1 MSKRKDF
8 EIFLY
13 KNKLNTKTLLDI
25 SSQLSTKTLDYLLYD
40 LNKTS
45 NLQDNQNNQNN
56 NENIL
61 YIFTDGGCKGNG
73 KKNAKAAYSVFFT
86 KDSNSNFFRF
96 NKTKSIS
103 NPSNNKA
110 ELSGIKVAFKI
121 ITENIDIFKNKHVII
136 CTDSMYSINCIDTWS
151 KNWIKN
157 NWKNSKGEDVK
168 NQDIIKEILEFK
180 ELLKAETTDKNIKTS
195 FQHVFS
201 HTKCPEDKLSL
212 QYMLW
217 EGNNIVD
224 ENIKNLL
231 EQIN

>member
-1 MSKRKDF
+1 MSKKKDF

-40 LNKTS
+40 LNKTT
-45 NLQDNQNNQNN
+45 NLQENQ
-56 NENIL
+56 ENKDIL
-61 YIFTDGGCKGNG
+61 YIFTDGGCKANG
-73 KKNAKAAYSVFFT
+73 KKNAKAAYSIFFT
-86 KDSNSNFFRF
+86 KDSNSNLFRF
-96 NKTKSIS
+96 NKTESINS
-103 NPSNNKA
+103 PSNNKA
-110 ELSGIKVAFKI
+110 ELSGIKIAFKT

-168 NQDIIKEILEFK
+168 NQDIIKEILDYKEFLDK
-180 ELLKAETTDKNIKTS
+180 EMLNKKIS
-195 FQHVFS
+195 FKHVFS

-217 EGNNIVD
+217 DGNNIVD
-224 ENIKNLL
+224 ENINNFLK
-231 EQIN
+231 QIN

>member
-25 SSQLSTKTLDYLLYD
+25 SNQLSTKTIESLLYD
-40 LNKTS
+40 LNKE
-45 NLQDNQNNQNN
+45 NQESQKNQ
-56 NENIL
+56 ENIL
-61 YIFTDGGCKGNG
+61 YIFTDGGCKSNG

-86 KDSNSNFFRF
+86 KDPNSPFFCF
-96 NKTKSIS
+96 NKTKSLS
-103 NPSNNKA
+103 DPSNNKA
-110 ELSGIKVAFKI
+110 ELYGIKVVFKTI
-121 ITENIDIFKNKHVII
+121 SKNIDLFKNKNII
-136 CTDSMYSINCIDTWS
+136 IYSDSMYSIKCIETWS

-168 NQDIIKEILEFK
+168 NQDIIKEILEYK
-180 ELLKAETTDKNIKTS
+180 ENLDIKISLK
-195 FQHVFS
+195 HVFS
-201 HTKCPEDKLSL
+201 HTKAPVDKSSL
-212 QYMLW
+212 QYTIW

-231 EQIN
+231 DQLN